1 MTFEE
6 KDKRYIASTYARF
19 PVRLVRGEGRTVYDA
34 DGKAYLDLAS
44 GIGVNIFGY
53 GDAEWTAA
61 VTAQLDTLQHA
72 SNLYY
77 TEPCV
82 SLAEALCERS
92 GMEKV
97 FFCNSG
103 AEANECA
110 IKAAR
115 KWGEEHKSPEH
126 FNIVTLKG
134 GFHGRTLAALAATG
148 QKEYHKDFLPL
159 TPGFLTADPEDAEGL
174 ERVVTEHKCAAVM
187 LETVQGEGGVVPLS
201 EEFLRAAADIA
212 KRHDLLLIIDEVQTG
227 MGRTGAFYS
236 YMRFGLQPDIVTSA
250 KGLGGGLPIGA
261 VLFGGRTADVLTP
274 GTHGST
280 FGGNPVVTAGALNI
294 VKRLTPEFLAEVSR
308 KGERIASALTGAK
321 GIRAVTG
328 RGLMLGVLTE
338 KPAGEVI
345 AALRDEGVLV
355 IKAKDKVRLLPP
367 LNITDDEIDFAV
379 RAIKK
384 VCAQ

>member
-34 DGKAYLDLAS
+34 EGKSYLDLAS

-53 GDAEWTAA
+53 GDEEWTAA
-61 VTAQLDTLQHA
+61 VTGQLGALQHA

-148 QKEYHKDFLPL
+148 QEEYHKDFLPL

-236 YMRFGLQPDIVTSA
+236 YMHFGLQPDIVTSA

>member
-1 MTFEE
+1 MTFGE

-34 DGKAYLDLAS
+34 EGKSYLDLAA

-61 VTAQLDTLQHA
+61 VTAQLQKLQHA

-148 QKEYHKDFLPL
+148 QEEYHKDFLPL

-174 ERVVTEHKCAAVM
+174 ESVVTEHKCAAVM

-308 KGERIASALTGAK
+308 KGERLVSALTGAK

-379 RAIKK
+379 CAIKK
-384 VCAQ
+384 VCAK

>member
-34 DGKAYLDLAS
+34 EGKSYLDLAS

-53 GDAEWTAA
+53 QDEEWTAA
-61 VTAQLDTLQHA
+61 VTAQLQKLQHA

-148 QKEYHKDFLPL
+148 QEEYHKDFLPL
-159 TPGFLTADPEDAEGL
+159 TPGFLTVAPEDAEGL

-308 KGERIASALTGAK
+308 KGERLASALTGAK

>member
-34 DGKAYLDLAS
+34 EGKSYLDLAS

-53 GDAEWTAA
+53 GDEEWTAA
-61 VTAQLDTLQHA
+61 VTAQLQKLQHA

-148 QKEYHKDFLPL
+148 QEEYHKDFLPL
-159 TPGFLTADPEDAEGL
+159 TPGFLTVAPEDAEEL

-187 LETVQGEGGVVPLS
+187 LETVQGEGGVIPLS
-201 EEFLRAAADIA
+201 EEYLRAAADIA
-212 KRHDLLLIIDEVQTG
+212 KRHDILLVIDEVQTG

-308 KGERIASALTGAK
+308 KGERLASALTGAK

-338 KPAGEVI
+338 KPAGDVI

>member
-126 FNIVTLKG
+126 FNIATLKG

-148 QKEYHKDFLPL
+148 QEEYHKDFLPL

-308 KGERIASALTGAK
+308 KGERLASALTGAK

>member
-6 KDKRYIASTYARF
+6 KDKQYIAATYARF

-53 GDAEWTAA
+53 GDEEWTAA

-148 QKEYHKDFLPL
+148 QEEYHKDFLPL

-236 YMRFGLQPDIVTSA
+236 YMHFGLQPDIVTSA

-261 VLFGGRTADVLTP
+261 VLFGGKTADVLTP

-308 KGERIASALTGAK
+308 KGERLASALAGAK

>member
-53 GDAEWTAA
+53 GDEEWTAA

-82 SLAEALCERS
+82 SLAKALCERS

-148 QKEYHKDFLPL
+148 QEEYHKDFLPL
-159 TPGFLTADPEDAEGL
+159 TPGFLTVAPEDAEEL

-187 LETVQGEGGVVPLS
+187 LETVQGEGGVIPLS
-201 EEFLRAAADIA
+201 EEYLRAAADIA

-308 KGERIASALTGAK
+308 KGERLASALTGAK

-384 VCAQ
+384 VCAK

>member
-53 GDAEWTAA
+53 GDEEWTAA
-61 VTAQLDTLQHA
+61 VTGQIGALQHA

-148 QKEYHKDFLPL
+148 QEEYHKDFLPL

-308 KGERIASALTGAK
+308 KGERLASALTGAK

>member
-6 KDKRYIASTYARF
+6 KDKQYIAATYARF

-61 VTAQLDTLQHA
+61 VTGQLGALQHA

-148 QKEYHKDFLPL
+148 QEEYHKDFLPL

-308 KGERIASALTGAK
+308 KGERLASALTGAK

>member
-6 KDKRYIASTYARF
+6 KDKQYIAATYARF

-34 DGKAYLDLAS
+34 DGKGYLDLAS

-53 GDAEWTAA
+53 GDEEWTAA
-61 VTAQLDTLQHA
+61 VTGQLGALQHA

-148 QKEYHKDFLPL
+148 QEEYHKDFLPL

-308 KGERIASALTGAK
+308 KGERLASALTGAK

-338 KPAGEVI
+338 KPAGDVI

>member
-34 DGKAYLDLAS
+34 EGKSYLDLAS

-115 KWGEEHKSPEH
+115 KWGEETKGKEH

-148 QKEYHKDFLPL
+148 QEEYHKDFLPL

-187 LETVQGEGGVVPLS
+187 IETVQGEGGVVPLS

-280 FGGNPVVTAGALNI
+280 FGGNPVVTAGALDI

-308 KGERIASALTGAK
+308 KGERIISALTGAK

-367 LNITDDEIDFAV
+367 LNITDDEMDFAV

>member
-34 DGKAYLDLAS
+34 EGKSYLDLAS

-61 VTAQLDTLQHA
+61 VTAQLQKLQHA

-148 QKEYHKDFLPL
+148 QEEYHKDFLPL

-227 MGRTGAFYS
+227 MGRTGEFYS

-308 KGERIASALTGAK
+308 KGERIVSALTGAK
-321 GIRAVTG
+321 GIKSVTG

>member
-34 DGKAYLDLAS
+34 EGKSYLDLAS

-53 GDAEWTAA
+53 QDEEWTAA
-61 VTAQLDTLQHA
+61 VTAQLQKLQHA

-148 QKEYHKDFLPL
+148 QEEYHKDFLPL

-187 LETVQGEGGVVPLS
+187 LETVQGEGGVVPLT
-201 EEFLRAAADIA
+201 EELLRAAADIA

-227 MGRTGAFYS
+227 MGRTGEFYS

-261 VLFGGRTADVLTP
+261 VLFGGRTADVLIP

-294 VKRLTPEFLAEVSR
+294 VKRLTPEFLVEVSR
-308 KGERIASALTGAK
+308 KGERLASALTGAK

-338 KPAGEVI
+338 KPAGDVI

>member
-6 KDKRYIASTYARF
+6 KDKQYIAATYARF

-34 DGKAYLDLAS
+34 EGKSYLDLAS

-53 GDAEWTAA
+53 QDEEWTAA
-61 VTAQLDTLQHA
+61 VTAQLQKLQHA

-148 QKEYHKDFLPL
+148 QEEYHKDFLPL

-212 KRHDLLLIIDEVQTG
+212 KRHDLLLIVDEVQTG

-308 KGERIASALTGAK
+308 KGERIVSALTGAK

>member
-6 KDKRYIASTYARF
+6 KDKQYIASTYARF

-34 DGKAYLDLAS
+34 DGKGYLDLAS

-61 VTAQLDTLQHA
+61 VTAQLQKLQHA

-148 QKEYHKDFLPL
+148 QEEYHKDFLPL

-212 KRHDLLLIIDEVQTG
+212 KRHDLLLIVDEVQTG

-308 KGERIASALTGAK
+308 KGERLASALTGAK

>member
-1 MTFEE
+1 MTAEE
-6 KDKRYIASTYARF
+6 KDRLYIASTYSRF
-19 PVRLVRGEGRTVYDA
+19 PLRLVRGEGRTVYDA
-34 DGKAYLDLAS
+34 EGKCYLDLAS

-53 GDAEWTAA
+53 GDKEWTAA
-61 VTAQLDTLQHA
+61 VTEQLGALQHA

-77 TEPCV
+77 TDPCIA
-82 SLAEALCERS
+82 LAEALSLRT
-92 GMEKV
+92 GMKKV

-115 KWGEEHKSPEH
+115 KWGEEHKGEGYY
-126 FNIVTLKG
+126 NIVTLKG

-148 QKEYHKDFLPL
+148 QEEYHKDFLPL
-159 TPGFLTADPEDAEGL
+159 TPGFVTVAPEDAEGL
-174 ERVVTEHKCAAVM
+174 ENALAGNKCAAVM
-187 LETVQGEGGVVPLS
+187 LETVQGEGGVIPLS
-201 EEFLRAAADIA
+201 EGYLRAAADIA
-212 KRHDLLLIIDEVQTG
+212 RQHDVLLIVDEVQTG

-236 YMRFGLQPDIVTSA
+236 YMHFGLQPDIVTSA

-261 VLFGGRTADVLTP
+261 VLFGDRTADVLTP

-294 VKRLTPEFLAEVSR
+294 VGRLTPEFLAEVSR
-308 KGERIASALTGAK
+308 KGEKIASALTGAK
-321 GIRAVTG
+321 GVKAVTG

-345 AALRDEGVLV
+345 SALREEGVLV

>member
-6 KDKRYIASTYARF
+6 KDKQYIAATYARF

-34 DGKAYLDLAS
+34 EGKSYLDLAS

-53 GDAEWTAA
+53 GDEEWTAA

-148 QKEYHKDFLPL
+148 QEEYHKDFLPL

-227 MGRTGAFYS
+227 MGRTGTFYS

-308 KGERIASALTGAK
+308 KGERLASALTGAK

>member
-34 DGKAYLDLAS
+34 EGKSYLDLAS

-61 VTAQLDTLQHA
+61 VTAQLQKLQHA

-148 QKEYHKDFLPL
+148 QEEYHKDFLPL

-227 MGRTGAFYS
+227 MGRTGEFYS

-308 KGERIASALTGAK
+308 KGERLASALTGAK

>member
-34 DGKAYLDLAS
+34 EGKSYLDLAS

-53 GDAEWTAA
+53 GDEEWTAA
-61 VTAQLDTLQHA
+61 VTGQLGALQHA

-148 QKEYHKDFLPL
+148 QEEYHKDFLPL

-261 VLFGGRTADVLTP
+261 VLFGGRTADVLIP

-308 KGERIASALTGAK
+308 KGERLASALAGAK

>member
-34 DGKAYLDLAS
+34 DGKAYLDLAA

-53 GDAEWTAA
+53 GDEEWTAA
-61 VTAQLDTLQHA
+61 VTGQLDTLQHA

-148 QKEYHKDFLPL
+148 QEEYHKDFLPL

-294 VKRLTPEFLAEVSR
+294 VRRLTPEFLAEVSR
-308 KGERIASALTGAK
+308 KGERIVSALTGAK

-338 KPAGEVI
+338 KPAGDVI

>member
-34 DGKAYLDLAS
+34 EGKEYLDLAS

-53 GDAEWTAA
+53 GDEEWTAA
-61 VTAQLDTLQHA
+61 VTAQLQKLQHA

-148 QKEYHKDFLPL
+148 QEEYHKDFLPL
-159 TPGFLTADPEDAEGL
+159 TPGFLTVAPEDAEGL

-212 KRHDLLLIIDEVQTG
+212 KRHDLLLIVDEVQTG

-308 KGERIASALTGAK
+308 KGERIVSALTGAK

>member
-6 KDKRYIASTYARF
+6 KDKRYIAATYARF

-34 DGKAYLDLAS
+34 EGKSYLDLAS

-53 GDAEWTAA
+53 GDEEWTAA

-115 KWGEEHKSPEH
+115 KWGDEHKSPEH

-148 QKEYHKDFLPL
+148 QEEYHKDFLPL

-227 MGRTGAFYS
+227 MGRTGEFYS

-308 KGERIASALTGAK
+308 KGERLASALTGAK

>member
-53 GDAEWTAA
+53 QDEEWTAA

-148 QKEYHKDFLPL
+148 QEEYHKDFLPL

-201 EEFLRAAADIA
+201 EEYLRAAADIA

-261 VLFGGRTADVLTP
+261 VLFGGRTADVLIP

-308 KGERIASALTGAK
+308 KGERLASALAGAK

>member
-6 KDKRYIASTYARF
+6 KDKQYIAATYARF

-53 GDAEWTAA
+53 GDEEWMAA
-61 VTAQLDTLQHA
+61 VTGQLGAFQHA

-148 QKEYHKDFLPL
+148 QEEYHKDFLPL

-308 KGERIASALTGAK
+308 KGERLASALTGAK

>member
-6 KDKRYIASTYARF
+6 KDKQYIAATYARF

-34 DGKAYLDLAS
+34 EGKAYLDLAS

-61 VTAQLDTLQHA
+61 VTAQLDMLQHA

-148 QKEYHKDFLPL
+148 QEEYHKDFLPL

-308 KGERIASALTGAK
+308 KGERLASALTGAK

-338 KPAGEVI
+338 KPAGDVI

>member
-6 KDKRYIASTYARF
+6 KDKQYIAATYARF

-148 QKEYHKDFLPL
+148 QEEYHKDFLPL

-308 KGERIASALTGAK
+308 KGERLASALTGAK

>member
-115 KWGEEHKSPEH
+115 KWGEEHKSQEH
-126 FNIVTLKG
+126 FNIATLKG

-148 QKEYHKDFLPL
+148 QEEYHKDFLPL

-308 KGERIASALTGAK
+308 KGERLASALTGAK

-338 KPAGEVI
+338 KPAGDVI

-367 LNITDDEIDFAV
+367 LNITDDEIDLAV

>member
-1 MTFEE
+1 M
-6 KDKRYIASTYARF
+6 
-19 PVRLVRGEGRTVYDA
+19 
-34 DGKAYLDLAS
+34 
-44 GIGVNIFGY
+44 
-53 GDAEWTAA
+53 
-61 VTAQLDTLQHA
+61 
-72 SNLYY
+72 
-77 TEPCV
+77 
-82 SLAEALCERS
+82 
-92 GMEKV
+92 
-97 FFCNSG
+97 
-103 AEANECA
+103 
-110 IKAAR
+110 
-115 KWGEEHKSPEH
+115 
-126 FNIVTLKG
+126 
-134 GFHGRTLAALAATG
+134 
-148 QKEYHKDFLPL
+148 
-159 TPGFLTADPEDAEGL
+159 
-174 ERVVTEHKCAAVM
+174 
-187 LETVQGEGGVVPLS
+187 
-201 EEFLRAAADIA
+201 
-212 KRHDLLLIIDEVQTG
+212 
-227 MGRTGAFYS
+227 
-236 YMRFGLQPDIVTSA
+236 QPDIVTSA
-250 KGLGGGLPIGA
+250 TGLGGGLHIGG

-308 KGERIASALTGAK
+308 KGERLASALTGAK

>member
-82 SLAEALCERS
+82 SLAEALSEKTD
-92 GMEKV
+92 MKKV

-159 TPGFLTADPEDAEGL
+159 TPGFITVDPEDAEGL

-308 KGERIASALTGAK
+308 KGERLASALTGAK

>member
-1 MTFEE
+1 MTAEE
-6 KDKRYIASTYARF
+6 KDRLYIASTYSRF
-19 PVRLVRGEGRTVYDA
+19 PLRLVRGEGRTVYDA
-34 DGKAYLDLAS
+34 EGKCYLDLAS

-53 GDAEWTAA
+53 GDKEWMAA
-61 VTAQLDTLQHA
+61 VTGQLGALQHA

-77 TEPCV
+77 TDPCIA
-82 SLAEALCERS
+82 LAEALVLRT
-92 GMEKV
+92 GMKKV

-115 KWGEEHKSPEH
+115 KWGEEHKGEGYY
-126 FNIVTLKG
+126 NIVTLKG

-148 QKEYHKDFLPL
+148 QEEYHKDFLPL

-236 YMRFGLQPDIVTSA
+236 YMHFGLQPDIVTSA

-261 VLFGGRTADVLTP
+261 VLFGERTADVLTP

-294 VKRLTPEFLAEVSR
+294 VGRLTPEFLAEVSR
-308 KGERIASALTGAK
+308 KGEKLASALTGAK
-321 GIRAVTG
+321 GVKAVTG
-328 RGLMLGVLTE
+328 RGLMLGILTE

-345 AALRDEGVLV
+345 SALREEGVLV

-384 VCAQ
+384 VCEQ

>member
-6 KDKRYIASTYARF
+6 KDKRYIAATYARF

-34 DGKAYLDLAS
+34 DGKAYLDLAA

-61 VTAQLDTLQHA
+61 VTGQLGALQHA

-148 QKEYHKDFLPL
+148 QEEYHKDFLPL

-236 YMRFGLQPDIVTSA
+236 YMCFGLQPDIVTSA

-308 KGERIASALTGAK
+308 KGERIVSALTGAK
-321 GIRAVTG
+321 GIRSVTG

-384 VCAQ
+384 VCEQ

>member
-34 DGKAYLDLAS
+34 EGKSYLDLAS

-53 GDAEWTAA
+53 GDEEWTAA

-115 KWGEEHKSPEH
+115 KWGDEHKSPEH

-148 QKEYHKDFLPL
+148 QEEYHKDFLPL

-227 MGRTGAFYS
+227 MGRTGTFYS

-308 KGERIASALTGAK
+308 KGERLASALTGAK

>member
-1 MTFEE
+1 MTAEE
-6 KDKRYIASTYARF
+6 KDRLYIASTYSRF
-19 PVRLVRGEGRTVYDA
+19 PLRLVRGEGRTVYDA
-34 DGKAYLDLAS
+34 EGKCYLDLAS

-53 GDAEWTAA
+53 QDEEWMAA
-61 VTAQLDTLQHA
+61 VTEQLGALQHA

-77 TEPCV
+77 TDPCIA
-82 SLAEALCERS
+82 LAEALVLRT
-92 GMEKV
+92 GMKKV

-115 KWGEEHKSPEH
+115 KWGEEHKGEGYY
-126 FNIVTLKG
+126 NIVTLKG

-148 QKEYHKDFLPL
+148 QEEYHKDFLPL
-159 TPGFLTADPEDAEGL
+159 TPGFITADPEDTEGL
-174 ERVVTEHKCAAVM
+174 ENALAANKCAAVM
-187 LETVQGEGGVVPLS
+187 LETVQGEGGVIPLS
-201 EEFLRAAADIA
+201 EGYLRAAADIA
-212 KRHDLLLIIDEVQTG
+212 RRHDVLLIVDEVQTG
-227 MGRTGAFYS
+227 MGRTGEFYS
-236 YMRFGLQPDIVTSA
+236 YMHFGLQPDIVTSA

-261 VLFGGRTADVLTP
+261 VLFGERTEDVLTP

-294 VKRLTPEFLAEVSR
+294 VSRLTPEFLAEVSR
-308 KGERIASALTGAK
+308 KGEKLASALTSANGVK
-321 GIRAVTG
+321 AVTG

-345 AALRDEGVLV
+345 SALREEGVLV

>member
-6 KDKRYIASTYARF
+6 KDKRYIAATYARF

-34 DGKAYLDLAS
+34 EGKSYLDLAA

-148 QKEYHKDFLPL
+148 QEEYHKDFLPL

-308 KGERIASALTGAK
+308 KGERLASALTGAK

-338 KPAGEVI
+338 KPAGDVI

>member
-308 KGERIASALTGAK
+308 KGERLASALTGAK

>member
-6 KDKRYIASTYARF
+6 KDKRYIAATYARF

-61 VTAQLDTLQHA
+61 VTGQLGALQHA

-148 QKEYHKDFLPL
+148 QEEYHKDFLPL

-308 KGERIASALTGAK
+308 KGERLASALTGAK

>member
-6 KDKRYIASTYARF
+6 KDKRYIAATYARF

-53 GDAEWTAA
+53 GDEEWTAA

-148 QKEYHKDFLPL
+148 QEEYHKDFLPL

-227 MGRTGAFYS
+227 MGRTGEFYS

-308 KGERIASALTGAK
+308 KGERLASALTGAK

>member
-34 DGKAYLDLAS
+34 DGKGYLDLAS

-61 VTAQLDTLQHA
+61 VTAQLQKLQHA

-148 QKEYHKDFLPL
+148 QEEYHKDFLPL

-308 KGERIASALTGAK
+308 KGEKLASALTVRE

-338 KPAGEVI
+338 KPAGDVI

>member
-148 QKEYHKDFLPL
+148 QEEYHKDFLPL
-159 TPGFLTADPEDAEGL
+159 TPGFITADPEDAEGL

-227 MGRTGAFYS
+227 MGRTGALYS

-294 VKRLTPEFLAEVSR
+294 VKRLTSEFLAEVSR
-308 KGERIASALTGAK
+308 KGERLASALTGAK